1 MKSVHLEISGKVQG
15 VFFRASAEEIARLH
29 KLSGWIKNTRDKK
42 VEALITGADED
53 IQKFIEWCKHGP
65 DKALVEH
72 VTITNMAL
80 QTFDKFEVIR

>member
-29 KLSGWIKNTRDKK
+29 KLSGWIRNTRDKK

-72 VTITNMAL
+72 VIITNIAL

>member
-29 KLSGWIKNTRDKK
+29 KLSGWIRNTRDKK

-65 DKALVEH
+65 DKAVVED
-72 VTITNMAL
+72 VSITYQAL
-80 QTFDKFEVIR
+80 QIFNRFEVIR